1 MSTHE
6 SENWVGKSKQVWRHL
21 TIHTLYTVGALFHS
35 AAVASAATAQ
45 PRPTPID
52 SSIRVRK
59 YLTLSNAH
67 IYMKIEIEKMATK
80 K

>member
-6 SENWVGKSKQVWRHL
+6 SENWVGKSKQVWRHP
-21 TIHTLYTVGALFHS
+21 TIHTIYSVGALFHS
-35 AAVASAATAQ
+35 ATAAATTQ

-52 SSIRVRK
+52 TSIRVRK